1 MVSRLSNAPS
11 QSLPLPDHGDG
22 TTDALLDGQPL
33 NRDGRV
39 LDLATLRGPARKS
52 KSSAGMHATLRLAIT
67 VFVMGGC
74 AAYLHAQKQ
83 VTVADGDETRTIQ
96 TFAPTVGD
104 ALQRAEISVG
114 PDDRVSPATEAPVPE
129 GGEVEV
135 MRAKDVVVMVN
146 GERTQPTV
154 TGQTVDDVLQELSVA
169 SQGALIYPEPQAPV
183 TPGDEIVVT
192 EPVRATVVHDG
203 QTREV
208 DTNMRTAGGLL
219 RQLGVVLGPHDRVE
233 PSIVAYPSEGST
245 IKVVRVE
252 TAVENIQSK
261 IDFERRT
268 ERSDEVEMGIRKVK
282 QSGAPGI
289 RENSYQILYEDGK
302 VKSRSLLDST
312 VVREPVPEI
321 KLVGTKRPTLASSS
335 QQQTGTASWYSMPGL
350 MAAHKTLPFGTLVK
364 VTNLDNGKSVTVTI
378 RDRGPYVDGRII
390 DLSDTAFKQ
399 IAPIG
404 RGVAN
409 VKIEW

>member
-1 MVSRLSNAPS
+1 M
-11 QSLPLPDHGDG
+11 
-22 TTDALLDGQPL
+22 
-33 NRDGRV
+33 
-39 LDLATLRGPARKS
+39 
-52 KSSAGMHATLRLAIT
+52 LRLAIT
-67 VFVMGGC
+67 LLVVGGC

-83 VTVADGDETRTIQ
+83 VTVADGDQTRTIK

-104 ALQRAEISVG
+104 ALNRAEIAVG
-114 PDDRVSPATEAPVPE
+114 PNDRVSPDTEGPVPA

-135 MRAKDVVVMVN
+135 MRAKDVVVVVN

-154 TGQTVDDVLQELSVA
+154 TGKTVDDVLQELSVA

-183 TPGDEIVVT
+183 TSGDEIVVT

-233 PSIVAYPSEGST
+233 PSVVAYPSEGST
-245 IKVVRVE
+245 IKVVRIE

-268 ERSDEVEMGIRKVK
+268 ERSDDVEMGIRKIK

-289 RENSYQILYEDGK
+289 RENSYRILYEDGK

-409 VKIEW
+409 VRIEW

>member
-1 MVSRLSNAPS
+1 M
-11 QSLPLPDHGDG
+11 
-22 TTDALLDGQPL
+22 DGQPL
-33 NRDGRV
+33 TTGGRV
-39 LDLATLRGPARKS
+39 LDLATLRAGPARKS
-52 KSSAGMHATLRLAIT
+52 KSSAGMHAILRLAIT
-67 VFVMGGC
+67 LFVMGGC

-83 VTVADGDETRTIQ
+83 VTVADGDQTRTIQ

-104 ALQRAEISVG
+104 ALKRAEISVG
-114 PDDRVSPATEAPVPE
+114 PNDRVSPDTDAPVPA

-135 MRAKDVVVMVN
+135 MRAKDVVVVVN

-154 TGQTVDDVLQELSVA
+154 TGRTVDDVLQELSVA
-169 SQGALIYPEPQAPV
+169 SQGALIYPETQAPV

-208 DTNMRTAGGLL
+208 DTNLRTAGGLL

-233 PSIVAYPSEGST
+233 PSVVAYPSEGST

-252 TAVENIQSK
+252 KAVENIQSK

-282 QSGAPGI
+282 QSGTPGI

-302 VKSRSLLDST
+302 VKSRSLLDSK

-409 VKIEW
+409 VRIEW